1 MMRASLA
8 DNQIDALD
16 RLTEG
21 ARTPKQIGATIRR
34 MRRKRGLSQT
44 KLGELTGLRQATI
57 SLIENGNPAAT
68 LETILYVLA
77 LLDLEFRISPRIKQG
92 PDWVER
98 IQWLADQPPLKGTR
112 E

>member
-1 MMRASLA
+1 MIHASLT
-8 DNQIDALD
+8 DDQIDTLN

-21 ARTPKQIGATIRR
+21 ARTPKQIGAVIRHV
-34 MRRKRGLSQT
+34 RRKRGLSQT
-44 KLGELTGLRQATI
+44 KLGEMTGLRQATI

-68 LETILYVLA
+68 LDTILYVLA

-92 PDWVER
+92 HDWVER
-98 IQWLADQPPLKGTR
+98 IPWLAAQPPLKGTK